1 MSGTVMKDSIS
12 DRAGDGLGD
21 GVREEEPAPQEVFRP
36 GEGEG
41 VGRDAVEQ
49 AQVPHR
55 RFGTRP
61 LALVASLGERILPS
75 KRTMSEGVQ
84 ARHRGRPAAFHAAW
98 VRRQCSRNSSGVA

>member
-49 AQVPHR
+49 AQVPYR
-55 RFGTRP
+55 PLGTQP
-61 LALVASLGERILPS
+61 LALVVCPDRCL
-75 KRTMSEGVQ
+75 EGVLRWDLY
-84 ARHRGRPAAFHAAW
+84 ACRGR
-98 VRRQCSRNSSGVA
+98 VGRSR